1 MDVSVD
7 SYQDTSNDASSN
19 LQSAGQKGRIYP
31 KTKKLACH
39 VVIVSSVSCCLFLL
53 GNVANIEK
61 VRTSLGL
68 RAAAPLVIEGATVR
82 QYANV
87 KDFIAADDST
97 RVIKTSGEW
106 ERYRKQYADNM
117 SLPLR
122 LMAFDDGFNVARLSR
137 EWAFVR
143 TRSSNHDATRGALNV
158 SHVRSH
164 ANVCLE
170 NSHSFVHSDVR
181 CLPSF
186 FIVGFE
192 KCSTT
197 ALSIWLS
204 HHPNLQSRW
213 MEGRFFDHIDSA
225 HELEEKWYDQY
236 LMKTLPRIPS
246 RSGMGQYWTFEKSPA
261 YASSPRA
268 PEMMS
273 NLLPAARLLFMT
285 RNPTRRAYSM
295 FLMYTSHYPGIVNAL
310 RGRPL
315 SFFVKNI
322 NTGNVRYVG
331 DRTINFD
338 IGPGVGGERVPT
350 DRLPNG
356 HDVDEEWRFLSFPP
370 DPKDFHT
377 WVVYALE
384 RAKEQPPNFTD
395 NDNSRPHR
403 LLFGG
408 FYASHIRR
416 WLQFYPP
423 ESFVLLPSELLYTD
437 KVLASLTKLQETLG
451 LPLYDYHN
459 IGMLGADSGRFE
471 VSSPA
476 ASLNGVVNSYQR
488 AKPMLEDTRLLLDG
502 FYCEENRDLSLILGG
517 RALPGYACAEG
528 TS

>member
-1 MDVSVD
+1 VGISLD
-7 SYQDTSNDASSN
+7 SRQDTSDD
-19 LQSAGQKGRIYP
+19 AGQKGRMYP
-31 KTKKLACH
+31 NTKKLAFH
-39 VVIVSSVSCCLFLL
+39 VVFVSCVSCCLFLL
-53 GNVANIEK
+53 GNVTNIGK

-68 RAAAPLVIEGATVR
+68 RAAAPLVVEGATVR

-87 KDFIAADDST
+87 KDFVAAASSRIT
-97 RVIKTSGEW
+97 KTSG
-106 ERYRKQYADNM
+106 RQQYAGNA
-117 SLPLR
+117 SITLR
-122 LMAFDDGFNVARLSR
+122 LTAFDDGLNGARLSR
-137 EWAFVR
+137 EWNFVR
-143 TRSSNHDATRGALNV
+143 TRSSNHDATRRALNV

-164 ANVCLE
+164 ANVCVE
-170 NSHSFVHSDVR
+170 TSHSFVQSDVR

-213 MEGRFFDHIDSA
+213 MEGRFFDHIDSV
-225 HELEEKWYDQY
+225 HELEEMWYDQY

-246 RSGMGQYWTFEKSPA
+246 RSGMGEYWTFEKSPA

-268 PEMMS
+268 PEIMS
-273 NLLPAARLLFMT
+273 NLLPTARLLFMT

-295 FLMYTSHYPGIVNAL
+295 FLMYTSHYPGIVNAV

-315 SFFVKNI
+315 SFFVKNV
-322 NTGNVRYVG
+322 NNGNVRYVG
-331 DRTINFD
+331 DRTVNFD
-338 IGPGVGGERVPT
+338 IGPGVGGERVPA

-356 HDVDEEWRFLSFPP
+356 HGVDEEWRFLSFPP

-377 WVVYALE
+377 WIVHALE
-384 RAKEQPPNFTD
+384 RAKEQPPNFAD

-416 WLQFYPP
+416 WLKFYPP
-423 ESFVLLPSELLYTD
+423 ESFVLLPSEILYTD
-437 KVLASLTKLQETLG
+437 KVLASLTQLQETLG
-451 LPLYDYHN
+451 LPLYEYHN
-459 IGMLGADSGRFE
+459 IGMVGADSGRFE

-476 ASLNGVVNSYQR
+476 ARLNGIVNSYQR

-502 FYCEENRDLSLILGG
+502 FYCKENRDLSLFLGG
-517 RALPGYACAEG
+517 RALPGYACAES